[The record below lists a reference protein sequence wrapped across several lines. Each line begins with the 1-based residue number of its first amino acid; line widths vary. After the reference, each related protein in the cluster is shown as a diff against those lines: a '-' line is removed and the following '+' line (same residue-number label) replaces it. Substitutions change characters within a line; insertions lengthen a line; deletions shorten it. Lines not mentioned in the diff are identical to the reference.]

1 MRFPCSTEL
10 WHRLPRHPDW
20 RYELL
25 NGDAVLTPR
34 PRPLALCR
42 PTALP
47 VTHARPDVE
56 VRALD
61 VGSDRDA
68 VAALLADTWSRED
81 FYRSLDD
88 PFETLRGEIE
98 RSLDNFRFGAVAVQL
113 GVLRAV
119 ALVHGEQEPTLTWLT
134 VASDARERGL
144 ATGLL
149 ALITAGLHQRGVREL
164 ASATSAANTAR
175 RRWHLTRGFVLA
187 ADPLAEARHSD
198 IARGSQ
204 TSSGVRSAA

>member
-1 MRFPCSTEL
+1 MRFPMSTEL
-10 WHRLPRHPDW
+10 WSRLPRHPDW

-34 PRPLALCR
+34 PRPLALRR

-47 VTHARPDVE
+47 VTQARPEIE

-81 FYRSLDD
+81 PYRSLDD
-88 PFETLRGEIE
+88 PVETLRGEIE
-98 RSLDNFRFGAVAVQL
+98 RGLDTALFGAVAVQS
-113 GVLRAV
+113 GAV
-119 ALVHGEQEPTLTWLT
+119 YAAALVQGEDTPTLTFLT

-144 ATGLL
+144 AT
-149 ALITAGLHQRGVREL
+149 
-164 ASATSAANTAR
+164 
-175 RRWHLTRGFVLA
+175 
-187 ADPLAEARHSD
+187 
-198 IARGSQ
+198 
-204 TSSGVRSAA
+204 